1 MVHRLILICFSDEY
15 GILLPMINESQNF
28 QNFDLQKTLRAK
40 HISIPSEH
48 GAWIFLL
55 SPLTIGLFIGGFSNG
70 SLPLIIAMLSA
81 FLIRQPLTTV
91 VKIKSGRRPKKEL
104 GSAIFWLL
112 AYGLILLVSLV
123 FIMVQEYGFIFYLA
137 VPAIPVFLWHLWLVS
152 KRAERRQKLI
162 EIAAGGVLALAAP
175 AAYWVGQQ
183 DYSSSGW
190 MLWVLSWMQVSGTI
204 LYAYLRL
211 RQRQLTQSPTL
222 RESIIHARETILF
235 NFILFFVVLV
245 LAIFSIVP
253 AFLPIAFII
262 QPIEI
267 ILGVSHPAIKVP
279 PKQIGIR
286 QLVISILFT
295 IVFILTWLLS

>member
-1 MVHRLILICFSDEY
+1 
-15 GILLPMINESQNF
+15 MINEF
-28 QNFDLQKTLRAK
+28 QNLQKFDLQKTLRAK

-55 SPLTIGLFIGGFSNG
+55 SPLMIGLLLGGFSNG
-70 SLPLIIAMLSA
+70 SLPLIIALLSA
-81 FLIRQPLTTV
+81 FLVRQPLTTI

-104 GSAIFWLL
+104 TSAIFWLL
-112 AYGLILLVSLV
+112 VYGLILMNSLV
-123 FIMVQEYGFIFYLA
+123 FLMALGYSFIFYLA
-137 VPAIPVFLWHLWLVS
+137 LPAIPVFIWHLWLVS

-175 AAYWVGQQ
+175 AAYWVGLQ
-183 DYSSSGW
+183 DYSSTGW
-190 MLWVLSWMQVSGTI
+190 MLWVLSWLQVSGTI

-211 RQRQLTQSPTL
+211 KQRQLTQTPTL
-222 RESIIHARETILF
+222 RESIVQARETILF
-235 NFILFFVVLV
+235 NFLLFIVVMV

-253 AFLPIAFII
+253 ALLPIAFII

-267 ILGVSHPAIKVP
+267 IWGVSHPAIKVP

-286 QLVISILFT
+286 QLVVSILFT
-295 IVFILTWLLS
+295 IVLILTWLLS

>member
-1 MVHRLILICFSDEY
+1 
-15 GILLPMINESQNF
+15 MINEF
-28 QNFDLQKTLRAK
+28 QNLQKFDLQKTLRAK

-55 SPLTIGLFIGGFSNG
+55 SPLMIGLLLGGFSNG

-81 FLIRQPLTTV
+81 FLVRQPLTTI

-104 GSAIFWLL
+104 TSAIFWLL
-112 AYGLILLVSLV
+112 VYGLILMISLV
-123 FIMVQEYGFIFYLA
+123 FLMALGYSFIFYLA
-137 VPAIPVFLWHLWLVS
+137 LPAIPVFIWHLWLVS

-175 AAYWVGQQ
+175 AAYWVGLQ
-183 DYSSSGW
+183 DYSSTGW
-190 MLWVLSWMQVSGTI
+190 MLWVLSWLQVSGTI

-211 RQRQLTQSPTL
+211 KQRQLTQTSTL
-222 RESIIHARETILF
+222 RESIVQARETILF
-235 NFILFFVVLV
+235 NFLLFIVVMV

-253 AFLPIAFII
+253 ALLPIAFII

-267 ILGVSHPAIKVP
+267 IWGVSHPAIKVP

>member
-1 MVHRLILICFSDEY
+1 
-15 GILLPMINESQNF
+15 MINEF
-28 QNFDLQKTLRAK
+28 QNLQKFDLQKTLRAK

-55 SPLTIGLFIGGFSNG
+55 SPLMIGLLLGGFSNG
-70 SLPLIIAMLSA
+70 SLPLIIALLSA
-81 FLIRQPLTTV
+81 FLVRQPLTTI

-104 GSAIFWLL
+104 TSAIFWLL
-112 AYGLILLVSLV
+112 VYGLILMISLV
-123 FIMVQEYGFIFYLA
+123 FLMALGYSFIFYLA
-137 VPAIPVFLWHLWLVS
+137 LPAIPVFIWHLWLVS

-175 AAYWVGQQ
+175 AAYWVGLQ
-183 DYSSSGW
+183 DYSSTGW
-190 MLWVLSWMQVSGTI
+190 MLWVLSWLQVSGTI

-211 RQRQLTQSPTL
+211 KQRQLTQTPTL
-222 RESIIHARETILF
+222 RESIVQARETILF
-235 NFILFFVVLV
+235 NFLLFIVVMV

-253 AFLPIAFII
+253 ALLPIAFII

-267 ILGVSHPAIKVP
+267 IWGVSHPAIKVP

-286 QLVISILFT
+286 QLVVSILFT
-295 IVFILTWLLS
+295 IVLILTWLLS

>member
-1 MVHRLILICFSDEY
+1 
-15 GILLPMINESQNF
+15 MINESPNL

-55 SPLTIGLFIGGFSNG
+55 SPLTIGLSLGGFSNG

-91 VKIKSGRRPKKEL
+91 VKIRSGRRPKKEL
-104 GSAIFWLL
+104 SSAIFWLL
-112 AYGLILLVSLV
+112 IYGLILLISLV
-123 FIMVQEYGFIFYLA
+123 FLMVQGYGFIFYLA
-137 VPAIPVFLWHLWLVS
+137 VPAVPVFLWHLWLVS

-162 EIAAGGVLALAAP
+162 EVAAGGVLALAAP

-183 DYSSSGW
+183 DYSSTGW
-190 MLWVLSWMQVSGTI
+190 MLWVLSWLQVSGTI

-211 RQRQLTQSPTL
+211 KQRQLSQTPTL
-222 RESIIHARETILF
+222 KESIIQARETIIF
-235 NFILFFVVLV
+235 NFLLFILVLV
-245 LAIFSIVP
+245 LAIFSFVP
-253 AFLPIAFII
+253 ALIPFSFII

-267 ILGVSHPAIKVP
+267 IWGVSHPAIKVP

-286 QLVISILFT
+286 QLVVSIVFT
-295 IVFILTWLLS
+295 IVFIVTWLLS